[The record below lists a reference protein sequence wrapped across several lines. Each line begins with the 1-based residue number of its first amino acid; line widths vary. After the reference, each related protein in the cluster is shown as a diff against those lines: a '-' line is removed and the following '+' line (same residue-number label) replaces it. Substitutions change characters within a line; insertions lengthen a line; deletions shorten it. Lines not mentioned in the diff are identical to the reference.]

1 MTVAYDPQRSSWYY
15 VVDLPR
21 GADGK
26 RRQAKK
32 RGFATEEAARAAE
45 RDLLARVAAT
55 RPAAAGTVQA
65 ALDAWLR
72 SLAVDLS
79 PTTIQ
84 GHRTEFINYVYL
96 HIGPLPLHRV
106 TGAVLTTLYAHLLKR
121 GGRPLAPS
129 SVLSVH
135 KALVS
140 GLRASGLEIREKD
153 VRKPKG
159 KKGRRGV
166 WTDEQAATFLRAIR
180 DHRLYA
186 AYALALT
193 GAMRRGEL
201 AGLRWE
207 DIDLAAGII
216 HVRNQRAAVDREEG
230 GVVERGPKGTST
242 RDIAIGS
249 ILVALLQEYRQRW
262 EQERADAGSE
272 WQQQA
277 CAECVFCSRRGR
289 PYYPGHLARTFT
301 RLAAE
306 TGLPVICLHDAR
318 HSSATVGLSA
328 GIDVKTMQGRLG
340 HADAATTIDVYGHP
354 VAAAERE
361 AARILE
367 NRMLR
372 AERARDFP
380 DDLPPALAA

>member
-1 MTVAYDPQRSSWYY
+1 MTVGYDPKRSSWYY
-15 VVDLPR
+15 VIDLPR
-21 GADGK
+21 GTDGK

-32 RGFATEEAARAAE
+32 RGFATEEVARAAE
-45 RDLLARVAAT
+45 RDILARVAAT
-55 RPAAAGTVQA
+55 RPAAAGTVQC
-65 ALDAWLR
+65 ALDTWLR
-72 SLAVDLS
+72 ALCVDLS

-84 GHRTEFINYVYL
+84 GHRTKFTNYVYP
-96 HIGPLPLHRV
+96 HIGLLPLHRV
-106 TGAVLTTLYAHLLKR
+106 TGAVLTSLYADLLRGGGR

-140 GLRASGLEIREKD
+140 GLRASGLEIKEKD

-159 KKGRRGV
+159 KMGRRGV
-166 WTDEQAATFLRAIR
+166 WTDEQAGSFLRAVR
-180 DHRLYA
+180 PHRLYA

-193 GAMRRGEL
+193 CAMRRGEL

-207 DIDLAAGII
+207 DIDLAAGVI
-216 HVRNQRAAVDREEG
+216 HVRNQRTAVDREDG

-242 RDIAIGS
+242 RDIAIGP
-249 ILVALLQEYRQRW
+249 ILVALLQEYWQRW
-262 EQERADAGSE
+262 EQERADAGTK
-272 WQQQA
+272 WQNTGGY
-277 CAECVFCSRRGR
+277 VFCSKGGR

-306 TGLPVICLHDAR
+306 AGLPVICLHDAR

-328 GIDVKTMQGRLG
+328 GVDVKTMQGRLG

-354 VAAAERE
+354 VARAERE
-361 AARILE
+361 AALIME
-367 NRMLR
+367 NRMLL
-372 AERARDFP
+372 APGAS
-380 DDLPPALAA
+380 DDPPPAPAA